1 MAACLSVWAFVW
13 WLGPIFKCLRTGWLA
28 ERPAAACLFY
38 IYAKKTTCTVA
49 AMERLSVGRK
59 KNEKTHTYTRTTTIC
74 LSFSLTHTP
83 THTLT
88 RSGTGPLTMMGWK
101 IKVRLWD
108 HSFLTLRL
116 CNSFSPDKTEKANF
130 SPFSAECTADFTMR
144 LKLKINPAHSQLQAS
159 YNETA
164 SQHLMISQSDNKDAV
179 FMQISC
185 GGNIL

>member
-1 MAACLSVWAFVW
+1 M
-13 WLGPIFKCLRTGWLA
+13 
-28 ERPAAACLFY
+28 
-38 IYAKKTTCTVA
+38 
-49 AMERLSVGRK
+49 
-59 KNEKTHTYTRTTTIC
+59 KTHTNNNNISFCLY

-108 HSFLTLRL
+108 HSFLTLCCCVIVSVQIRQ
-116 CNSFSPDKTEKANF
+116 TKANF
-130 SPFSAECTADFTMR
+130 SPFSTECTADFTMR

-164 SQHLMISQSDNKDAV
+164 FEHLIISQSDNKDAV